1 MELNRWKENKI
12 YMIIFMSI
20 LNFLKYLMKEVTKK
34 RKEER
39 KIFFNINIGFDGVV

>member
-12 YMIIFMSI
+12 YMIIFMNI
-20 LNFLKYLMKEVTKK
+20 LNFLKYLMKEVKKK

-39 KIFFNINIGFDGVV
+39 KIFF